1 MWPFRTDLALL
12 ALIAVQPLEQAF
24 PPNAI
29 SPTNVAGVICLVTLI
44 LAVVG
49 ALTLSEQFYAPI
61 WITASLATLLDA
73 QSGNRVGPGS

>member
-29 SPTNVAGVICLVTLI
+29 SPTKVAGVICLVTLI

-49 ALTLSEQFYAPI
+49 P
-61 WITASLATLLDA
+61 D
-73 QSGNRVGPGS
+73 VV